1 MPKSIAVVQTLLW
14 QCNLKGTKY
23 LVSTRLVLPKY
34 GGQKSSK
41 RENEDASANA
51 EAFCL
56 GLTSSIAK
64 ETYE

>member
-1 MPKSIAVVQTLLW
+1 
-14 QCNLKGTKY
+14 
-23 LVSTRLVLPKY
+23 VSARLVLPKY

-56 GLTSSIAK
+56 GLRAFFAK
-64 ETYE
+64 EPFQ